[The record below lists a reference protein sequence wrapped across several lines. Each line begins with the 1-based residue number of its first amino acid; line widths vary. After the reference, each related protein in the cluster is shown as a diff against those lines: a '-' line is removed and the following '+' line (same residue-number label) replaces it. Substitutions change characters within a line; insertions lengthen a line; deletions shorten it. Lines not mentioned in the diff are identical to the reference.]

1 MNKAQTSFVNLPE
14 NIINEIGLLAYIQT
28 EITETWTQTHF
39 KDTENIEQSY
49 IVPKEEAVKNDFDK
63 YLTAILKKCL
73 SGEQCFK
80 G

>member
-1 MNKAQTSFVNLPE
+1 MNTDM
-14 NIINEIGLLAYIQT
+14 
-28 EITETWTQTHF
+28 HF